1 MKEKSKYGAVGKFFK
16 IISRIISYTLFI
28 ILIIIAI
35 FLAYYTLSSR
45 AAAKK
50 GQKFEAP
57 ISLYTIISP
66 SMTPNINIYD
76 VVVSKKVKSPND
88 IKVGDV
94 ITFIST
100 SQISR
105 GMTVTHRV
113 VEIVKDE
120 NGIAYK
126 TKGDNNLSPDGA
138 PAEYNNVIGKVV
150 LKIPKLG
157 RLQEFISSKGGW
169 IIAIVLPALI
179 IIISD
184 IVKIIRLSSVKNKI
198 NKLEEQQKQE
208 QEEKQILE
216 ENRKEE
222 LKEKLDIEEALKPEE
237 NINEQIDIQNL
248 VDKIDNKQNIE
259 EEYNFK
265 YKSHRNNE
273 IIPQEI
279 QEDTIN
285 EDTIENKSIED
296 DIKENKTFEKEL
308 EEENF
313 NKDNDFNDDYNYNDS
328 VKMEKPSFDIP
339 ELPTTKQPSNN
350 YNNGNKKKNYHKNN
364 NRNNNRNKYRKN
376 NYNRNK
382 YGKNNNRKH

>member
-50 GQKFEAP
+50 GQKFQAP

-76 VVVSKKVKSPND
+76 VVVSKKVKSPNE

-113 VEIVKDE
+113 VEIIKDE

-198 NKLEEQQKQE
+198 NKLDEQQKQE
-208 QEEKQILE
+208 HEERQMLE

-222 LKEKLDIEEALKPEE
+222 LKEKLDIEETVKTEE
-237 NINEQIDIQNL
+237 NINEQNEIQNL
-248 VDKIDNKQNIE
+248 VNKIDNKQDIE
-259 EEYNFK
+259 EQYNFK
-265 YKSHRNNE
+265 YKSQRNEE

-285 EDTIENKSIED
+285 TKIIENEYTEAV
-296 DIKENKTFEKEL
+296 IKENNAIQKEL
-308 EEENF
+308 AEDNF
-313 NKDNDFNDDYNYNDS
+313 NKDNDFNDIYNYNNS
-328 VKMEKPSFDIP
+328 TKMEKPSFDIP
-339 ELPTTKQPSNN
+339 QIPTTKKSSNN
-350 YNNGNKKKNYHKNN
+350 YNNNRKKY
-364 NRNNNRNKYRKN
+364 YRKN